1 MSSFTR
7 IIWEDNKIY
16 LTSTSSSKFPVSGVK
31 GNMSYKITNSFIA
44 HLTGNVVKSKF
55 DLNVVETRWKYFVFS
70 KYFLADGVYC
80 YDHSL
85 EWGKFKQG
93 LPPLSASLGSHYYI
107 LADDLCS
114 DLGRTDLNILQQRM
128 DKYSSGK
135 IFINITVRSAGSLY
149 SRRSI
154 QIYLKWSICLFDLVY
169 LLQWSCYRMAKFKST
184 ELP

>member
-1 MSSFTR
+1 MLLR
-7 IIWEDNKIY
+7 
-16 LTSTSSSKFPVSGVK
+16 
-31 GNMSYKITNSFIA
+31 
-44 HLTGNVVKSKF
+44 
-55 DLNVVETRWKYFVFS
+55 RWKYFVFS

-85 EWGKFKQG
+85 EWGKFKQAPS

-135 IFINITVRSAGSLY
+135 IFINITVEVPEACILAAPF
-149 SRRSI
+149 RSI
-154 QIYLKWSICLFDLVY
+154 WNGPFVCLILCICCNDLTIGWQNLN
-169 LLQWSCYRMAKFKST
+169 LLSYPNATLVLQARQARASGENLNYMTLVS
-184 ELP
+184 